1 MKRLLLMLACLSSS
15 LISFPSFSADN
26 ASLDKIVAVVNDDVI
41 THSELDHALITI
53 KSQIAQEQTPQPSEA
68 ALQKQV
74 LDQLINKKLQLQMAT
89 QAGIRVSDD
98 ELNKAIERIAS
109 QNQISVESLYSHLN
123 QDGMST
129 RDYRHEIHDQMVM
142 QKLQQQEVVS
152 HITIS
157 PQEIDGF
164 LRTQAWK
171 NNSTTEYHLED
182 ILIPLSD
189 APSPQDIGA
198 AKKQADI
205 VMTKLKNGANFN
217 ELAQKESQGNNALR
231 GGDLGWRKLPEIP
244 TAFVEPV
251 THLKTNGLAG
261 PIQTPNGF
269 HIIRLADTRASAE
282 KQSAPDR
289 KQIEQL
295 LLQRKFEEAVQ
306 NWVSKLR
313 SQAFIT
319 IPSDKHEY
327 A

>member
-1 MKRLLLMLACLSSS
+1 MKQLFLILVCLGS
-15 LISFPSFSADN
+15 LVSFPSFAAEN
-26 ASLDKIVAVVNDDVI
+26 ASLDKIVAIVNDDVI
-41 THSELDHALITI
+41 THSELDHALTAI
-53 KSQIAQEQTPQPSEA
+53 KFQIAQEQAPQPSEA

-74 LDQLINKKLQLQMAT
+74 LDQLINKKLQLQMAK
-89 QAGIRVSDD
+89 QAGISVSDD

-152 HITIS
+152 HIVIS

-205 VMTKLKNGANFN
+205 IMTKLKNGANFN
-217 ELAQKESQGNNALR
+217 ELAQKESQGSNALK

-251 THLKTNGLAG
+251 THLKANGLAG

-269 HIIRLADTRASAE
+269 HIIRLTDTRAITE

-319 IPSDKHEY
+319 MPSDKHEY